1 LISAYGR
8 FTDTADAWWEIPDGI
23 EPRSLFIDVDHI
35 GARVAPADLASIVRS
50 VPPQITATVSDVM
63 LRWWKT
69 LDDPGAH
76 EFAAAIRSSL
86 ERVGWA
92 PAVRII
98 EYPVGQLPEQR
109 LVAVNG
115 DLDASEPADLALLAE
130 ARAGEVAALLTKNG
144 AIWKPKAYHYR
155 LPSGTHSDT
164 FVRLSD
170 AVRHPHDA
178 RALASWLLHR
188 LQPGAGLVVDSASLV
203 ALTIAAEQLAEHRGV
218 SLGRCA
224 FLEQYP
230 ATTLDATKAVRDVD
244 DGRAPVVA
252 LLSVHSTGALRDR
265 FVLALDRTAP
275 GRWTLDV
282 VVDKAGGPATY
293 PIMTPD
299 VDTNL
304 TDRIDRWHGLGAS
317 TERNENDCPSCAS
330 GVSGRLV
337 HIDPRTFAGMV
348 LPGPEF
354 TTPSASW
361 AAQQREFW
369 ELADRADAVL
379 LDAESDVHAGH
390 PRHGVDKR
398 LAVKIDFD
406 RLLERDQWEGFAER
420 CQQQLSRLKQQGRL
434 HPEGYDLILLDGR
447 DAERENFD
455 KYSERALDSARTGQI
470 LVVGDPQPDHW
481 DTGLLEAVQSAERVL
496 LFRLGLVTG
505 LSMQRLLFGVQ
516 EARGEVQTAYTV
528 DALVAHLRTGTLRER
543 DTLANS
549 IGGRHLRWLWESYLP
564 WAQSPLQAE
573 LRALLAAP
581 DGLDPHVELF
591 LDERK
596 KICSNF
602 GADDQVLWGVGP
614 HSGANPARISPMSYF
629 GERLRSR
636 AVYSAVGAAVQHARL
651 QVERAVGAPLW
662 RVFEMPAVVR
672 SYYDP
677 IILACIL
684 RWLEPRE
691 LWWGANDHEA
701 TLAVTILI
709 ERADELAVRKLL
721 PELLLAGAQGKMPA
735 VARPLLIEKAKIVS
749 AVIDRA
755 DERAP
760 LDLGT
765 AMLEAGM

>member
-1 LISAYGR
+1 
-8 FTDTADAWWEIPDGI
+8 
-23 EPRSLFIDVDHI
+23 
-35 GARVAPADLASIVRS
+35 
-50 VPPQITATVSDVM
+50 M
-63 LRWWKT
+63 
-69 LDDPGAH
+69 
-76 EFAAAIRSSL
+76 
-86 ERVGWA
+86 
-92 PAVRII
+92 
-98 EYPVGQLPEQR
+98 
-109 LVAVNG
+109 
-115 DLDASEPADLALLAE
+115 AE
-130 ARAGEVAALLTKNG
+130 ARAGEVAALLNRNG

-170 AVRHPHDA
+170 AIRHPHDA

-188 LQPGAGLVVDSASLV
+188 LQPEAGLVVDSASLV

-218 SLGRCA
+218 RLGRCA
-224 FLEQYP
+224 SLEQYP

-265 FVLALDRTAP
+265 FVQALDRTAP

-282 VVDKAGGPATY
+282 VVDKPGDPTTHPIVTPAANAH
-293 PIMTPD
+293 P
-299 VDTNL
+299 
-304 TDRIDRWHGLGAS
+304 TDRMDRWHGLGAS
-317 TERNENDCPSCAS
+317 TERNEDDCLSCTS
-330 GVSGRLV
+330 GVAGRLV

-354 TTPSASW
+354 TTPSAPW

-406 RLLERDQWEGFAER
+406 RLLAVDQWERFADR
-420 CQQQLSRLKQQGRL
+420 CREQLIRLQQQGLL
-434 HPEGYDLILLDGR
+434 HTEGYDLILLDGS
-447 DAERENFD
+447 DAEREHFD
-455 KYSERALDSARTGQI
+455 QYSELALAPAKSGQM
-470 LVVGDPQPDHW
+470 LVVDDPQPDHW
-481 DTGLLEAVQSAERVL
+481 DADLLAAVRGAERVL

-505 LSMQRLLFGVQ
+505 LSMQRLLLGVQ
-516 EARGEVQTAYTV
+516 EARRQIQTAYVV

-549 IGGRHLRWLWESYLP
+549 IGGQHLRWLWESYLP
-564 WAQSPLQAE
+564 WAQSPLQTE
-573 LRALLAAP
+573 LRALLGAP
-581 DGLDPHVELF
+581 DELEPHVELF

-602 GADDQVLWGVGP
+602 GAEDQVLWGVGP
-614 HSGANPARISPMSYF
+614 HGGPDPARVSPMSYF

-651 QVERAVGAPLW
+651 QIERAVGAPLW

-691 LWWGANDHEA
+691 LWWGANDQEA

-721 PELLLAGAQGKMPA
+721 PELLLAGVQGKMPA
-735 VARPLLIEKAKIVS
+735 VARPLLIEKAKIVA
-749 AVIDRA
+749 AVIDHA

-760 LDLGT
+760 LELGI
-765 AMLEAGM
+765 AMLEALM